1 MITGKKLLT
10 QEEFDRY
17 RRAVNKRLGQAS
29 ITSQT
34 TIINNVTPQENKEYF
49 PLPDERIWRIGLA
62 NPDATT
68 TTLIE
73 LGGDI
78 ASSAGTSGRLID
90 AKTIW
95 QWGQTNATLNASA
108 YWRTENY
115 YWGRLPHDP
124 VWIGYV
130 MTGSNI
136 SAMRLW
142 VGFTSD
148 DVTNAD
154 DPGCLACAFR
164 YSTGIDGNFY
174 AVTDDG
180 ATLTAIDTGVEV
192 VANTVY
198 ILMIKVEGGTTVK
211 FYING
216 VLVHTATAN
225 LPAAATNLG
234 WNIAWWTL
242 EAVAKRIYLSR
253 VGMGTN

>member
-1 MITGKKLLT
+1 
-10 QEEFDRY
+10 
-17 RRAVNKRLGQAS
+17 
-29 ITSQT
+29 
-34 TIINNVTPQENKEYF
+34 
-49 PLPDERIWRIGLA
+49 
-62 NPDATT
+62 
-68 TTLIE
+68 
-73 LGGDI
+73 
-78 ASSAGTSGRLID
+78 
-90 AKTIW
+90 
-95 QWGQTNATLNASA
+95 
-108 YWRTENY
+108 
-115 YWGRLPHDP
+115 
-124 VWIGYV
+124 